1 MQESKDLEFKECVT
15 NSFLK
20 TVSAYANG
28 TGGRVLFGINDDG
41 EAVGLD
47 DPKQT
52 CLDIE
57 NKINDSIIPQ
67 PDYSLKIDEPD
78 ATVELT
84 VFPGRSKPYLYR
96 SKAYKRNGTATIP
109 VDTLGLSRLVLEGQN
124 LSFEQLPANKQ
135 DLSFTVLENRLT
147 AKLSLQSF
155 TTDTLKTLGLLDE
168 TGTYNNAAEL
178 LADENGFPGIDIAV
192 FGETINLIK
201 QRKTLEH
208 ASVLA
213 EIDGALELFE
223 AQYCYEE
230 IQGME
235 RIRKELIPLEAFREA
250 ITNAVVHRTWDAPA
264 HIRISMFDDRVEV
277 ASPGGLPASMTVDE
291 YLSDMLSVRRNRIL
305 AEVFLRLGLIEAF
318 GTGIMRIRDTY
329 KDSVRKPRFQVS
341 DNAIVVTLPLLMD
354 NPGLKGDELIVF
366 GLLSGVHP
374 QSTSELAAKVT
385 FSRSKLLR
393 ILKKLVE
400 TGLATV
406 EGTGRGQKYR
416 LQR

>member
-1 MQESKDLEFKECVT
+1 MQPWSLR
-15 NSFLK
+15 SFP
-20 TVSAYANG
+20 A
-28 TGGRVLFGINDDG
+28 
-41 EAVGLD
+41 
-47 DPKQT
+47 
-52 CLDIE
+52 
-57 NKINDSIIPQ
+57 
-67 PDYSLKIDEPD
+67 
-78 ATVELT
+78 
-84 VFPGRSKPYLYR
+84 
-96 SKAYKRNGTATIP
+96 IP

-135 DLSFTVLENRLT
+135 DLSFFVLENRLT

-230 IQGME
+230 IKGME

-250 ITNAVVHRTWDAPA
+250 ITNAVVHRTWDVPA

-354 NPGLKGDELIVF
+354 NPGLEGDELTVF
-366 GLLSGVHP
+366 GLLSGIHP

-400 TGLATV
+400 AGLATV
-406 EGTGRGQKYR
+406 EGAGRGQKYR
-416 LQR
+416 LLR